1 MGLRYTWA
9 INVVLTEANI
19 AKYVR
24 NIQKRAVNIGKL
36 IHLTSILMLHF
47 KKQTKAAVQ
56 TQQSIVIVLK
66 KGIDIAQ
73 ITKGANNTAKDKKK
87 KEIAVFQLSSLRL
100 NISWQ

>member
-47 KKQTKAAVQ
+47 KKQTKAAV
-56 TQQSIVIVLK
+56 
-66 KGIDIAQ
+66 
-73 ITKGANNTAKDKKK
+73 
-87 KEIAVFQLSSLRL
+87 
-100 NISWQ
+100 